1 MPLSRI
7 TRAAI
12 GFAALALTA
21 TALSACTKV
30 EDTPEPAK
38 TDAAGETATTAP
50 ETKFPEKDIRL
61 IIQANPGGGSD
72 LSSRALA
79 TELEKILGVSV
90 IPENMPGAAGALA
103 MEYVGAQPADGYTIG
118 FGPVEIAMLN
128 TTQGADVLPENYD
141 LLGQIMVAPGVISV
155 SASSD
160 IQTLEDLVAK
170 GKEGNLTVANS
181 GAGSIWEA
189 ATLALAD
196 STGAQ
201 LTPVAYDGG
210 ATAVAAAGSGEAV
223 ASVSGLGEALA
234 QEGAVRILAVMYE
247 ERHPDLPDVPTVKEA
262 IGEDLSFA
270 GWGGIYAPAGLPDDV
285 KAKLESAIGEAV
297 ETDAYQDFQKNAKNL
312 VVYRDSAEFTTFVD
326 EQFTLFKDLLG

>member
-7 TRAAI
+7 TRAAL
-12 GFAALALTA
+12 GLAAVALTA

-30 EDTPEPAK
+30 EEAAPPAE
-38 TDAAGETATTAP
+38 TGDAQATTAP
-50 ETKFPEKDIRL
+50 ETTFPEKDIRL

-79 TELEKILGVSV
+79 TELEGILGVSV

-103 MEYVGAQPADGYTIG
+103 MEYVGSQPADGYTIG

-128 TTQGADVLPENYD
+128 TTQGANVLPENYD
-141 LLGQIMVAPGVISV
+141 LLGQIMLAPGVISV
-155 SASSD
+155 AANSD
-160 IQTLEDLVAK
+160 IQTLEDLIEKAK
-170 GKEGNLTVANS
+170 AGSISVANS

-196 STGAQ
+196 TTGAQ
-201 LTPVAYDGG
+201 FSPVAYEGG
-210 ATAVAAAGSGEAV
+210 APAVAAAASGEAG

-234 QEGAVRILAVMYE
+234 QEGAVRILAVMHS
-247 ERHPDLPDVPTVKEA
+247 ERHPDLPDVPTVEEA
-262 IGEDLSFA
+262 IGDSVEFA

-285 KAKLESAIGEAV
+285 KAKLESAIAEAV
-297 ETDAYQDFQKNAKNL
+297 ESDTYQAFQKNAKNL
-312 VVYRDSAEFTTFVD
+312 VVYRDSAEFTEFVN
-326 EQFTLFKDLLG
+326 EQFILFKDLLG